1 MKYQILA
8 IDDDFENLQATS
20 LLLEEWGY
28 KVDIASSG
36 AEGIQ
41 KIKNSEQD
49 YAVILLDYQMPDM
62 NGAETAEKIREINAE
77 SIILIYSC
85 DSSRSALKDIFKAGA
100 VDFID
105 KDENIENL
113 QTALELSCQRFEEDF
128 KVHRPIINKAYNAE
142 LLESVG
148 MIGQS
153 QKMAD
158 VVLKCLNYKNYD
170 KPVLI
175 LGETGSGKELIAKAI
190 HGEDKDR
197 FYAINCAAFGD
208 GNLIEAE
215 LFGYEKG
222 AFTGAVNRKIGI
234 LEAAGFG
241 TVFLD
246 ELHHLSLKAQGTLLR
261 AIREKKIRRVGGT
274 VEINISCRIL
284 AASKPDL
291 LNKADQGLFLPDLY
305 YRLKYLTI
313 NIPALRERPEDIGLL
328 VEHFARGFQKT
339 NGKKIAFK
347 AKVVRIFE
355 KYEWRGNVGELEGCV
370 SELLVNSK
378 GNVIWPN
385 DLDTKFRSL
394 DILDNPTSTLADLEA
409 KHETELRQL
418 ITSAIDLEGSRRRAA
433 TRLGV
438 NESSL
443 RGMIDRLR
451 IKETSNHLDSQLF

>member
-246 ELHHLSLKAQGTLLR
+246 
-261 AIREKKIRRVGGT
+261 
-274 VEINISCRIL
+274 
-284 AASKPDL
+284 DW
-291 LNKADQGLFLPDLY
+291 
-305 YRLKYLTI
+305 LT
-313 NIPALRERPEDIGLL
+313 NR
-328 VEHFARGFQKT
+328 F
-339 NGKKIAFK
+339 
-347 AKVVRIFE
+347 
-355 KYEWRGNVGELEGCV
+355 
-370 SELLVNSK
+370 
-378 GNVIWPN
+378 
-385 DLDTKFRSL
+385 
-394 DILDNPTSTLADLEA
+394 
-409 KHETELRQL
+409 
-418 ITSAIDLEGSRRRAA
+418 
-433 TRLGV
+433 
-438 NESSL
+438 
-443 RGMIDRLR
+443 
-451 IKETSNHLDSQLF
+451 